1 MYMDP
6 SCLFC
11 RVAAGEIPAEIVLET
26 EHLIAFRDIQPKA
39 PTHILL
45 IPREHVASLD
55 ELEPRHGEMLGRLF
69 LAARRV
75 AHAEGLEGGWRT
87 VVNVGADGGQS
98 VYHLH
103 VHLLG
108 GRALSWPPG

>member
-1 MYMDP
+1 MHTDP
-6 SCLFC
+6 KCLFC
-11 RVAAGEIPAEIVLET
+11 RVAAGEIPAEIVFET
-26 EHLIAFRDIQPKA
+26 DHVVAFRDIQPKA

-45 IPREHVASLD
+45 IPREHIVSLD
-55 ELEPRHGEMLGRLF
+55 ELEPRHGETLGRLF
-69 LAARRV
+69 LAARSV
-75 AHAEGLEGGWRT
+75 AKAEGLQGGWRT

-98 VYHLH
+98 VFHLH

>member
-1 MYMDP
+1 MHTDP
-6 SCLFC
+6 NCLFC
-11 RVAAGEIPAEIVLET
+11 RVAAGDIPAEVVLET
-26 EHLIAFRDIQPKA
+26 DHIVAFRDIQPKA

-45 IPREHVASLD
+45 IPREHIVSLD
-55 ELEPRHGEMLGRLF
+55 ELEPRHGETLGRLF

-75 AHAEGLEGGWRT
+75 AQAEGLQGGWRT

-98 VYHLH
+98 VFHLH

-108 GRALSWPPG
+108 GRPLSWPPG